1 MLAERH
7 ALLSAVAAILCGCAH
22 NIPDSP
28 RASTFL
34 GIPVLGDRSLLA
46 SLERAYAILPEEDQ
60 RYVFDNGPGRIQLVD
75 HGSGVLHTAP
85 PVLRLAPHTI
95 YFSRTW
101 LAGTL
106 VHEACHIA
114 YAAEGL
120 TALDE
125 ERACLARQLPTAEK
139 IRVPERET
147 ARITSADGSHI
158 EVPPRALY
166 W

>member
-1 MLAERH
+1 MCSITGPAGSNWLTTVRAFCTQR
-7 ALLSAVAAILCGCAH
+7 
-22 NIPDSP
+22 P
-28 RASTFL
+28 R
-34 GIPVLGDRSLLA
+34 
-46 SLERAYAILPEEDQ
+46 
-60 RYVFDNGPGRIQLVD
+60 
-75 HGSGVLHTAP
+75 
-85 PVLRLAPHTI
+85 VLRLAPHTI

-125 ERACLARQLPTAEK
+125 ERACLARQLQMAEK